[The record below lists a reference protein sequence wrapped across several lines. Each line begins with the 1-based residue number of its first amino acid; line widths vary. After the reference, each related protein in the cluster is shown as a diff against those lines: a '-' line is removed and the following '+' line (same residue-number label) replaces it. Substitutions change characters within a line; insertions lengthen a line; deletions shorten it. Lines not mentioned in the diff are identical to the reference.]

1 MSEREDYDRLADD
14 LGAEAERLQEDSEK
28 LEQEIGEVRQDWE
41 RKRADEAVPGAPP
54 RPQDAEGEGRRECT
68 ASAAGALRRERCGG
82 GGSR

>member
-14 LGAEAERLQEDSEK
+14 LGVEAERLQAENEK

-54 RPQDAEGEGRRECT
+54 RPQDAEGED
-68 ASAAGALRRERCGG
+68 APHSDD
-82 GGSR
+82 